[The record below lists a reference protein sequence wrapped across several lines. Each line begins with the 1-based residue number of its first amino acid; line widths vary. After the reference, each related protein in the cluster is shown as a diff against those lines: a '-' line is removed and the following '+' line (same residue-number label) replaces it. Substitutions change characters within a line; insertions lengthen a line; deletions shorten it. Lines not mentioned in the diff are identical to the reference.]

1 MTDVTTPTAPA
12 IPSGASQFDFWLG
25 DWDVSWGDG
34 LSGTNHIRKVLGDRV
49 IQVSTVTL
57 GLDGPSPA
65 IGDWLVVHTGFAVER
80 LTEAAADEI
89 QQARRGLAPSTLELD
104 PKERS

>member
-1 MTDVTTPTAPA
+1 MCLSDLGRVVDVDEARH
-12 IPSGASQFDFWLG
+12 SVSV
-25 DWDVSWGDG
+25 DV
-34 LSGTNHIRKVLGDRV
+34 GDRV

-80 LTEAAADEI
+80 LTEAAADDI

>member
-1 MTDVTTPTAPA
+1 MCLSDLGRVVDVDEARH
-12 IPSGASQFDFWLG
+12 SASV
-25 DWDVSWGDG
+25 DV
-34 LSGTNHIRKVLGDRV
+34 GDRV

-80 LTEAAADEI
+80 LTEAAADDI

-104 PKERS
+104 LKERS